1 MGVVFA
7 SIRLPFDYRTGN
19 VYRDAPFEK
28 KQPEFGAVGAETE
41 IGEVT
46 DATSS
51 DTEATAEEFDYVAKE
66 HGTPPN
72 IIDGTYSAEVVFMA
86 DNHDPKFNA
95 CFMDTLKGLL
105 DSGEESEKN
114 DEENEEDL
122 GADPAQR
129 SKQLRYWATLLHWW
143 SPYPEVR
150 AVTDPFDDENQCA
163 LTWRAVLLGIIW
175 VGVTS
180 FVNMFF
186 RQRTTAGHR
195 HGQLRQLR
203 PYIPLRTF
211 FNATFHLSLFYNPK
225 WSGGFGYGFLLMLVT
240 QFMGFGLGGIL
251 RRVAVYPVMSMC
263 PTILPTLAVFYTNN
277 YTTWLPINDNRLY
290 DNSGNVYD
298 VTKILTNYLFDEQKY
313 QNYSPPE

>member
-1 MGVVFA
+1 
-7 SIRLPFDYRTGN
+7 
-19 VYRDAPFEK
+19 
-28 KQPEFGAVGAETE
+28 
-41 IGEVT
+41 
-46 DATSS
+46 
-51 DTEATAEEFDYVAKE
+51 
-66 HGTPPN
+66 
-72 IIDGTYSAEVVFMA
+72 
-86 DNHDPKFNA
+86 
-95 CFMDTLKGLL
+95 MDTLKGLL

-186 RQRTTAGHR
+186 RRPIPGYHSDSLRVSAIAILRWTTVAILSAGLGILHYRPQVHTELRKMVPERTTAGHR
-195 HGQLRQLR
+195 HGQLRQLS
-203 PYIPLRTF
+203 PPMPLRTF
-211 FNATFHLSLFYNPK
+211 FNAKFHLSLFYNPK

-251 RRVAVYPVMSMC
+251 RRVAVYPVMSMW
-263 PTILPTLAVFYTNN
+263 PTILPTLAVCRNVHLRTVH
-277 YTTWLPINDNRLY
+277 
-290 DNSGNVYD
+290 SGGVLHQQLHH
-298 VTKILTNYLFDEQKY
+298 VAAHQR
-313 QNYSPPE
+313 

>member
-86 DNHDPKFNA
+86 DKFARMTQEGAVIICTRGVYHDPKFNA

-143 SPYPEVR
+143 SPYPE
-150 AVTDPFDDENQCA
+150 
-163 LTWRAVLLGIIW
+163 LLLYYAGLLLQYCLPDWGFSI
-175 VGVTS
+175 T
-180 FVNMFF
+180 
-186 RQRTTAGHR
+186 GHR
-195 HGQLRQLR
+195 FTLNSG
-203 PYIPLRTF
+203 
-211 FNATFHLSLFYNPK
+211 K
-225 WSGGFGYGFLLMLVT
+225 WSQKEQLLAT
-240 QFMGFGLGGIL
+240 
-251 RRVAVYPVMSMC
+251 VMVNC
-263 PTILPTLAVFYTNN
+263 AN
-277 YTTWLPINDNRLY
+277 
-290 DNSGNVYD
+290 
-298 VTKILTNYLFDEQKY
+298 
-313 QNYSPPE
+313 

>member
-1 MGVVFA
+1 
-7 SIRLPFDYRTGN
+7 
-19 VYRDAPFEK
+19 
-28 KQPEFGAVGAETE
+28 
-41 IGEVT
+41 
-46 DATSS
+46 
-51 DTEATAEEFDYVAKE
+51 
-66 HGTPPN
+66 
-72 IIDGTYSAEVVFMA
+72 
-86 DNHDPKFNA
+86 
-95 CFMDTLKGLL
+95 MDTLKGLL

-175 VGVTS
+175 VGSTRS
-180 FVNMFF
+180 CQCGQPFCRLWRSAGMFIS
-186 RQRTTAGHR
+186 G
-195 HGQLRQLR
+195 
-203 PYIPLRTF
+203 
-211 FNATFHLSLFYNPK
+211 LF
-225 WSGGFGYGFLLMLVT
+225 
-240 QFMGFGLGGIL
+240 I
-251 RRVAVYPVMSMC
+251 
-263 PTILPTLAVFYTNN
+263 LAVFYTNN